1 MRTAISELL
10 KIFKSVGYAASTDA
24 KREKHS
30 CLQVFS
36 TNGRIEVLAGDGEW
50 IARYIY
56 EGDCEAKAPVVLP
69 LKSAAL
75 IVTMLEAYC
84 KSTPIGDGEEVEFA
98 PATCSI
104 EHDAFTLTPPVW
116 ARDDTYP
123 DLAAPFKN
131 HKPSAVEFVA
141 LSPRTLAKVAKGF
154 QACGAPPDVAV
165 DLSFGRDAS
174 PALATL
180 EEIPDFVALVY
191 PPVRGAVECYAKIA
205 AGMIQIIR
213 CEDNQP
219 MGGAVLKQICL
230 LGSGAEET
238 PIRELAQ
245 QIANREQVTL
255 AITVRGSKGAPICV
269 SPEVE
274 S

>member
-1 MRTAISELL
+1 MRTSIAQLL
-10 KIFKSVGYAASTDA
+10 QITKSVGYAASTDA
-24 KREKHS
+24 KRDKHA
-30 CLQVFS
+30 CLQVFA
-36 TNGRIEVLAGDGEW
+36 TKNRLEVLAGDGEW

-56 EGDCEAKAPVVLP
+56 DGDCDAKAPVILP
-69 LKSAAL
+69 LKSAGL
-75 IVTMLEAYC
+75 LVTMLEAYC
-84 KSTPIGDGEEVEFA
+84 KSTPTGADEEVDFS

-123 DLAAPFKN
+123 DLMAAFKS

-141 LSPRTLAKVAKGF
+141 LAPRTLAKVAKGF
-154 QACGAPPDVAV
+154 QACGAPPDVAL

-180 EEIPDFVALVY
+180 EEVPDFVALVY
-191 PPVRGAVECYAKIA
+191 PPVRGAVECYARTG

-213 CEDNQP
+213 SEDDVAL
-219 MGGAVLKQICL
+219 GAAVLRQICV

-245 QIANREQVTL
+245 EIANREQVTL
-255 AITVRGSKGAPICV
+255 SISIKGSKGAPICV
-269 SPEVE
+269 SPEVTQ
-274 S
+274 